1 MKIDFYVSDKEIEVI
16 SHLKKLQDR
25 RNLSQYLVNL
35 IKLDMRASKDDILK
49 YLVAKLSEV

>member
-1 MKIDFYVSDKEIEVI
+1 MKIDFYISDKEIEVI